1 MTPPAP
7 LVLVT
12 RPQPDAARTAEDVRR
27 HGHEPLVDPLMRVS
41 DLPADLPALFQT
53 GTPPQ
58 AWLATSANGAAALAR
73 HLTAGGHPLAGIP
86 LYAVGSRTAAAARAA
101 GFTPVYDADGAV
113 ADLASLVAARTRP
126 AAGPLIHA
134 AGEEV
139 AGDLAGAL
147 AAHGHSVRRLPLY
160 EMVPAPALAGKTV
173 TALRTGMVG
182 RVLLFSPR
190 SARTF
195 VSLATQAGVLD
206 TMAGVTALCLSAAVA
221 RALNETPCGPVGFA
235 DVRWA
240 DRPRAAALLDL
251 LGR

>member
-1 MTPPAP
+1 MTPSAP

-12 RPQPDAARTAEDVRR
+12 RPQPDAARTAEEVRR
-27 HGHEPLVDPLMRVS
+27 RGHEPLVDPLMRVS
-41 DLPADLPALFQT
+41 DLPADLPALFQERS
-53 GTPPQ
+53 PPQ

-73 HLTAGGHPLAGIP
+73 RLAACGRPLAGIP

-101 GFTPVYDADGAV
+101 GFAPVHDADGAV
-113 ADLASLVAARTRP
+113 ADLAALVAARTRP
-126 AAGPLIHA
+126 DAGPLVHA

-147 AAHGHSVRRLPLY
+147 AAHGHTVRRLPLY
-160 EMVPAPALAGKTV
+160 EMVAAPALAGKTV

-195 VSLATQAGVLD
+195 VSLAAQAGVLD
-206 TMAGVTALCLSAAVA
+206 MMAGVTALCLSAAVA
-221 RALNETPCGPVGFA
+221 RALDETPRGPAGFA
-235 DVRWA
+235 AVRWA